1 MHTQSRRLDCGDPRQ
16 AIELAPWS
24 AYRRVVALGAL
35 AALAIATSPLA
46 THAADTPPASD
57 VAGSV
62 ITPANVPRLQ
72 LVFSYRTGSA
82 GAHTAAPQ
90 VGGNALLV
98 LTPFP
103 HTIYAFDLT
112 QPEPSI
118 TWRYTPPAN
127 GIAAGLQ
134 CCGAPSGGIT
144 LAGDHLLLATQDGH
158 VTALQA
164 SDGAVLWDTALAHP
178 EQGEVLVTPPTA
190 VGDKVVV
197 GNAGE
202 DFGVRG
208 WLAALDA
215 ATGRTVWKVFNTGP
229 DSDAGIGPRFR
240 PYHPQDQGSDL
251 GVTSWPPSAWQQGGG
266 GLDGRPVYDDAHH
279 LLLYATGPPAP
290 WNPTQRQG
298 DNRWTSGLFARD
310 PDTGTALWFDAIS
323 PHDQYA
329 LGASGGLIPGEL
341 DVGGRRRALLI
352 HPDRNGYVYVLERT
366 SGEILSVEPY
376 LPVTATIDIDR
387 TSGTPRP
394 DDRHAVRS
402 GSTTRDICPA
412 WPAGDAAEPAFEAA
426 TGLLYIAASR
436 LCMDMEAREANYI
449 AGTPYTGATVRMRPT
464 KGVSAGALI
473 AWDVAAGKAAWE
485 VAEPAPLRGS
495 PLVTAGGVV
504 FYGTLD
510 GMLKALDARSGA
522 ILWQTRLSSGV
533 VSRPTAFRG
542 SDGKAWL
549 AVLAGAGPL
558 VGMPSASEIDVR
570 DASAAKGFAGLLH
583 DLPPPGDRSGTLYVF
598 RLP

>member
-1 MHTQSRRLDCGDPRQ
+1 M
-16 AIELAPWS
+16 
-24 AYRRVVALGAL
+24 
-35 AALAIATSPLA
+35 
-46 THAADTPPASD
+46 
-57 VAGSV
+57 
-62 ITPANVPRLQ
+62 TPANVPRLQ
-72 LVFSYRTGSA
+72 LVFSFRTDSA

-90 VGGNALLV
+90 VDANTLFV

-103 HTIYAFDLT
+103 HTIYALDLT
-112 QPEPSI
+112 QSKSLI

-127 GIAAGLQ
+127 GAAAGLQ
-134 CCGAPSGGIT
+134 CCGAPSGGMT
-144 LAGDHLLLATQDGH
+144 LAGNHVLLATQDGH

-164 SDGAVLWDTALAHP
+164 SDGTVLWDTALVNP
-178 EQGEVLVTPPTA
+178 DQGEEFAMPPTV

-208 WLAALDA
+208 WLAALDGA
-215 ATGRTVWKVFNTGP
+215 SGRTVWKVFNTGP
-229 DSDAGIGPRFR
+229 DADIGIGPRF
-240 PYHPQDQGSDL
+240 HPLHQQDRGADL
-251 GVTSWPPSAWQQGGG
+251 GVTSWPPSTWQQGGG
-266 GLDGRPVYDDAHH
+266 GLAGRPVYDDTRH

-298 DNRWTSGLFARD
+298 DNRWTSGLLARD
-310 PDTGTALWFDAIS
+310 PDTGTALWFDAMS

-329 LGASGGLIPGEL
+329 LGAGGGLILGDLE
-341 DVGGRRRALLI
+341 VGGQRRALLI
-352 HPDRNGYVYVLERT
+352 HPDRNGYVYVLDRT
-366 SGEILSVEPY
+366 SGEILHAEPY
-376 LPVTATIDIDR
+376 LPVTATVGIDR

-394 DDRHAVRS
+394 DDRHVVHS
-402 GSTTRDICPA
+402 GSTTREICPA
-412 WPAGDAAEPAFEAA
+412 WPAGDAAEPAFGAA

-436 LCMDMEAREANYI
+436 LCMDMEARDANYI
-449 AGTPYTGATVRMRPT
+449 AGTPFTGATVRMRPA

-473 AWDVAAGKAAWE
+473 AWDIVAGKVAWE
-485 VAEPAPLRGS
+485 VAEHAPLRGGV
-495 PLVTAGGVV
+495 LVTAGGVV

-522 ILWQTRLSSGV
+522 TVWQTRLSSGV

-542 SDGKAWL
+542 PDGREWL

-558 VGMPSASEIDVR
+558 VGMPSASEIDQR
-570 DASAAKGFAGLLH
+570 DASAAKGLAGLLH
-583 DLPPPGDRSGTLYVF
+583 DLPPPVDRSGTLYVF

>member
-1 MHTQSRRLDCGDPRQ
+1 M
-16 AIELAPWS
+16 LAQRPGCW
-24 AYRRVVALGAL
+24 RVVALGVL

-46 THAADTPPASD
+46 THAADTPLEAE
-57 VAGSV
+57 
-62 ITPANVPRLQ
+62 ITPASVPHLQ
-72 LVFSYRTGSA
+72 LAFSFRTGSA
-82 GAHTAAPQ
+82 GAHTAPPLVDA
-90 VGGNALLV
+90 NRLFV

-112 QPEPSI
+112 QSKPSI

-127 GIAAGLQ
+127 GVAAGLQ
-134 CCGAPSGGIT
+134 CCGAPSGGMT
-144 LAGDHLLLATQDGH
+144 LADDHLLLATQDGH

-164 SDGAVLWDTALAHP
+164 SDGTVLWDTALVHP
-178 EQGEVLVTPPTA
+178 EQGEVFATPPTV

-197 GNAGE
+197 GDAGE

-208 WLAALDA
+208 WLAALDI

-229 DSDAGIGPRFR
+229 DADVGIGASF
-240 PYHPQDQGSDL
+240 HPLHQQDRGSNL

-266 GLDGRPVYDDAHH
+266 GLDGRPVYDEAHH

-310 PDTGTALWFDAIS
+310 PETGTALWFDAIS
-323 PHDQYA
+323 PHDQYS
-329 LGASGGLIPGEL
+329 LGAGGGLILGER
-341 DVGGRRRALLI
+341 DIGGRRRALLI
-352 HPDRNGYVYVLERT
+352 HPDRNGYVYVLDRA
-366 SGEILSVEPY
+366 SGEMVSAEPF
-376 LPVTATIDIDR
+376 LPVTATTGIDQ
-387 TSGTPRP
+387 TSGLPRP
-394 DDRHAVRS
+394 DDRRAVHT
-402 GSTTRDICPA
+402 GGTTRDICPA

-436 LCMDMEAREANYI
+436 LCMDMEARDANYI
-449 AGTPYTGATVRMRPT
+449 AGTPYTGATVRMRPA

-485 VAEPAPLRGS
+485 VSEAAPLRGD
-495 PLVTAGGVV
+495 PLVTSGGVV
-504 FYGTLD
+504 LYGTLD
-510 GMLKALDARSGA
+510 GQLKALDARSGA
-522 ILWQTRLSSGV
+522 TLWQTRLSSGI
-533 VSRPTAFRG
+533 VSRPTVFRG
-542 SDGKAWL
+542 PDGKEWL

-558 VGMPSASEIDVR
+558 TGMPSASEIDVR
-570 DASAAKGFAGLLH
+570 DASAAKGLAGVLH
-583 DLPPPGDRSGTLYVF
+583 DLPPPTDRSGTLYMF

>member
-1 MHTQSRRLDCGDPRQ
+1 
-16 AIELAPWS
+16 
-24 AYRRVVALGAL
+24 VVALGVL

-46 THAADTPPASD
+46 THAADTR
-57 VAGSV
+57 VETE
-62 ITPANVPRLQ
+62 ITPTSVPYLQ
-72 LVFSYRTGSA
+72 LAFSFRTGSA
-82 GAHTAAPQ
+82 GAHTAPPLVDA
-90 VGGNALLV
+90 NKLFV

-112 QPEPSI
+112 QSIPSI
-118 TWRYTPPAN
+118 IWHYAPPAN
-127 GIAAGLQ
+127 GVAAGLQ
-134 CCGAPSGGIT
+134 CCGAPSGGMT
-144 LAGDHLLLATQDGH
+144 LTDGHLLLATQDGH

-164 SDGAVLWDTALAHP
+164 SDGTILWDTALAHP
-178 EQGEVLVTPPTA
+178 EQGEVLATPPTV

-208 WLAALDA
+208 WLAALDIG
-215 ATGRTVWKVFNTGP
+215 TGRTVWKVFNTGP
-229 DSDAGIGPRFR
+229 DADVGIGASF
-240 PYHPQDQGSDL
+240 HPLHQQDPGSNL

-266 GLDGRPVYDDAHH
+266 GSDGRPVYDEAHH

-310 PDTGTALWFDAIS
+310 PETGTALWFDAIS
-323 PHDQYA
+323 PHDQYS
-329 LGASGGLIPGEL
+329 LGAGGGLVLGEL
-341 DVGGRRRALLI
+341 DIGGRRRALLI
-352 HPDRNGYVYVLERT
+352 HPDRNGYVYVLDRA
-366 SGEILSVEPY
+366 SGEMVSAEPF
-376 LPVTATIDIDR
+376 LPVTATTGIDQ
-387 TSGTPRP
+387 TSGIPRP
-394 DDRHAVRS
+394 DDRRAVHA

-436 LCMDMEAREANYI
+436 LCMDMEARDANYI
-449 AGTPYTGATVRMRPT
+449 AGTPYTGATVRMRPA

-485 VAEPAPLRGS
+485 VAEPAPLRGD
-495 PLVTAGGVV
+495 PLVTSGGVV
-504 FYGTLD
+504 LYGTLD
-510 GMLKALDARSGA
+510 GKLKALDARSGA
-522 ILWQTRLSSGV
+522 TLWQTRLSSGI
-533 VSRPTAFRG
+533 VSRPTVFRG
-542 SDGKAWL
+542 PDGKEWL

-558 VGMPSASEIDVR
+558 TGMPSASEIDVR
-570 DASAAKGFAGLLH
+570 DASAAKGLAGVLH
-583 DLPPPGDRSGTLYVF
+583 DLPPPMDRSGTLYTF